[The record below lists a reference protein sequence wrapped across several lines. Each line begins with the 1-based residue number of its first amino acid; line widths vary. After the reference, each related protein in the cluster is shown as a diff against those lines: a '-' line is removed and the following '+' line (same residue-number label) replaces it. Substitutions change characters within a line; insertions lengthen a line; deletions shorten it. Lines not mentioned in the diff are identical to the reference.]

1 MPDPLPIGAPQL
13 ALFMA
18 LAFLFAGM
26 VLRFRIKAPREG
38 AAGRRAPLSILGIFL
53 QALALGLVGAGRM
66 AMDLAPG
73 DGRSIAGALAVLLL
87 NGGAVWL
94 FVASAT
100 ALGANW
106 SLVARTLTDHRLV
119 TSGPFARVRHP
130 IYAAMLLFLLGLAVA
145 TGHAAHLI
153 VALPLFLIGTLVRV
167 HSEERL
173 LREQFGAAYD
183 DYARATP
190 ALIPRP

>member
-1 MPDPLPIGAPQL
+1 MPNPLPIGAPQI

-18 LAFLFAGM
+18 LALLFAGM
-26 VLRFRIKAPREG
+26 VGRFRIKAPREG
-38 AAGRRAPLSILGIFL
+38 GSGRRAPLSILGILL
-53 QALALGLVGAGRM
+53 QALAMGLVGAGRM

-73 DGRSIAGALAVLLL
+73 DWRSIAATLAVLLL

-106 SLVARTLTDHRLV
+106 SLVARTLTDHSLV

-153 VALPLFLIGTLVRV
+153 VALPLFLIGTFIRT

-173 LREQFGAAYD
+173 LKAQFGGAYD
-183 DYARATP
+183 EYARTTP
-190 ALIPRP
+190 ALIPRL

>member
-1 MPDPLPIGAPQL
+1 MPDPLPIGAPQI

-18 LAFLFAGM
+18 LALLFAGM
-26 VLRFRIKAPREG
+26 VGRFRIKAPREG
-38 AAGRRAPLSILGIFL
+38 GSGRRAPLSILGILL
-53 QALALGLVGAGRM
+53 QALAMGLVGAGRM

-73 DGRSIAGALAVLLL
+73 DWRSVAGALAVLLF

-106 SLVARTLTDHRLV
+106 SLVARTLTDHSLV

-153 VALPLFLIGTLVRV
+153 VALPLFLIGTLIRVR
-167 HSEERL
+167 SEERL
-173 LREQFGAAYD
+173 LRDQFGAAYD
-183 DYARATP
+183 AYARTTP

>member
-1 MPDPLPIGAPQL
+1 MIAPMPIGAPQF
-13 ALFMA
+13 ASFMA

-26 VLRFRIKAPREG
+26 VLRFRSKAPREG
-38 AAGRRAPLSILGIFL
+38 KAGRRAPLSIIGILL
-53 QALALGLVGAGRM
+53 QAGAMGLAGAGRI
-66 AMDLAPG
+66 AMTLAPG
-73 DGRSIAGALAVLLL
+73 DWRSIAATLAVLLL
-87 NGGAVWL
+87 NGAAVWL
-94 FVASAT
+94 FVASAS

-106 SLVARTLTDHRLV
+106 SLVARTLSDHSLV

-145 TGHAAHLI
+145 FGHEAHLI
-153 VALPLFLIGTLVRV
+153 VALPLFLIGTFIRT

-173 LREQFGAAYD
+173 LKAQFGGAFD
-183 DYARATP
+183 DYARTTP